1 MNIAEILL
9 LILGFMSISISFFMG
24 NRETGKVPEGAEEE
38 TFSRDIWTEKEE
50 ELVREQ
56 VTRILKEEREN
67 VVVETTN
74 LLNRR
79 SNEKIME
86 FDEFSS
92 QLMAKINH
100 NHDEVVFMYNMLTEK
115 EKEWKEAAAQSKAKP
130 QPQPETPVSQPVIPA
145 APVRKP
151 VDTQPS
157 KEAAPAPSVASVA
170 EVKPVKKQKAVV
182 NDAVPASK
190 NTAKQATGLEQL
202 TRHAKEAVDAAPR
215 KPVREP
221 ERPLMAEQPSGV
233 VPEQAAA
240 RMEQPGQ
247 TAENDSTDN
256 VNNRIVKMYKQGKSV
271 VEISKLLNVGQGEV
285 KLTIA
290 LYGGNR

>member
-9 LILGFMSISISFFMG
+9 LILGFMSVSISFFMG
-24 NRETGKVPEGAEEE
+24 NREKSKVPEGAEED

-50 ELVREQ
+50 ELVRDQ

-130 QPQPETPVSQPVIPA
+130 QSEAKPELD
-145 APVRKP
+145 APVRRPMDVQVPKETAP
-151 VDTQPS
+151 VPS
-157 KEAAPAPSVASVA
+157 PSVTPAP
-170 EVKPVKKQKAVV
+170 EVKPVKRQKVV
-182 NDAVPASK
+182 GEDTLPVSENI
-190 NTAKQATGLEQL
+190 AKQATGLEQL
-202 TRHAKEAVDAAPR
+202 AKRAKEAADAVPQNPR
-215 KPVREP
+215 REP
-221 ERPLMAEQPSGV
+221 DKTVIAEQPSGAL
-233 VPEQAAA
+233 PEQAAA
-240 RMEQPGQ
+240 QMEKM
-247 TAENDSTDN
+247 AETTENGSTDN
-256 VNNRIVKMYKQGKSV
+256 VNNKIVKMYKQGKTI

>member
-9 LILGFMSISISFFMG
+9 LILGFMSVSISFFMG
-24 NRETGKVPEGAEEE
+24 NREKSKVPEGAEED

-50 ELVREQ
+50 ELVRDQ

-130 QPQPETPVSQPVIPA
+130 QSEAKPESD
-145 APVRKP
+145 APVRRPMDVQVPKETAP
-151 VDTQPS
+151 VPS
-157 KEAAPAPSVASVA
+157 PSVTPAP
-170 EVKPVKKQKAVV
+170 EVKPVKRQKVV
-182 NDAVPASK
+182 GNDTVSVSK
-190 NTAKQATGLEQL
+190 NAAKQATGLEQL
-202 TRHAKEAVDAAPR
+202 TKRAKEAADAVPR
-215 KPVREP
+215 KPGREP
-221 ERPLMAEQPSGV
+221 DKTAIAEQPSGV

-240 RMEQPGQ
+240 QMEKM
-247 TAENDSTDN
+247 TETTENGSTDN
-256 VNNRIVKMYKQGKSV
+256 VNNRIVKMYRQGKSV

>member
-9 LILGFMSISISFFMG
+9 LILGFISISISFFMG
-24 NRETGKVPEGAEEE
+24 NREKSKVTEGSEED

-50 ELVREQ
+50 ELVRDQ
-56 VTRILKEEREN
+56 ITRILKEEREN

-92 QLMAKINH
+92 QLMAKIKH

-115 EKEWKEAAAQSKAKP
+115 EKEWKEAAALSQAKP
-130 QPQPETPVSQPVIPA
+130 QPGSPVKQPAGVQ
-145 APVRKP
+145 APEKA
-151 VDTQPS
+151 
-157 KEAAPAPSVASVA
+157 EPAPSVTPAP
-170 EVKPVKKQKAVV
+170 EVRPVKKERAV
-182 NDAVPASK
+182 DDDTVPVSK
-190 NTAKQATGLEQL
+190 KTAKQATGLEQL
-202 TRHAKEAVDAAPR
+202 ARRARGAEDAVPR
-215 KPVREP
+215 KPKREP
-221 ERPLMAEQPSGV
+221 DNTAVVEQPSGA

-240 RMEQPGQ
+240 RMGKAVETTDNG
-247 TAENDSTDN
+247 STDN
-256 VNNRIVKMYKQGKSV
+256 LNNQIVKMYRQGKSV
-271 VEISKLLNVGQGEV
+271 VEISKLLNIGQGEV

>member
-9 LILGFMSISISFFMG
+9 LILGFMSVSISFFMG
-24 NRETGKVPEGAEEE
+24 NREKSKVPEGAEEE

-56 VTRILKEEREN
+56 ITRILKEERES

-115 EKEWKEAAAQSKAKP
+115 EKEWKEAAALAQTKP
-130 QPQPETPVSQPVIPA
+130 QPGTPVSQPVIPA

-151 VDTQPS
+151 VDTQPP
-157 KEAAPAPSVASVA
+157 KEAAPALSVVPAA
-170 EVKPVKKQKAVV
+170 EVKPVKKQKTVV

-202 TRHAKEAVDAAPR
+202 TKRAKEAADAVPR

-221 ERPLMAEQPSGV
+221 ERPLVVEQPSGV

-240 RMEQPGQ
+240 RMEQTEQ

>member
-9 LILGFMSISISFFMG
+9 LILGFMSVSISFFMG
-24 NRETGKVPEGAEEE
+24 NREKSKVPEGAEED

-50 ELVREQ
+50 ELVRDQ

-115 EKEWKEAAAQSKAKP
+115 EKEWKEAAAVSKPKAKP
-130 QPQPETPVSQPVIPA
+130 QSESPVRQPVDVQVPEE
-145 APVRKP
+145 V
-151 VDTQPS
+151 
-157 KEAAPAPSVASVA
+157 APAPSRTVKPVP
-170 EVKPVKKQKAVV
+170 EVKPVKTQKVAGENAV
-182 NDAVPASK
+182 AESK
-190 NTAKQATGLEQL
+190 STAKQATGLEQL
-202 TRHAKEAVDAAPR
+202 AKRTKEVADAVPR
-215 KPVREP
+215 KPRREP
-221 ERPLMAEQPSGV
+221 DKTAIAEQPSGA

-240 RMEQPGQ
+240 QMEKMPE
-247 TAENDSTDN
+247 TAENGSTDN
-256 VNNRIVKMYKQGKSV
+256 VNNKIVKMYKQGRSI

>member
-9 LILGFMSISISFFMG
+9 LILGFMSVSISFFMG
-24 NRETGKVPEGAEEE
+24 NREKSKVPEGAEED

-50 ELVREQ
+50 ELVRDQ

-115 EKEWKEAAAQSKAKP
+115 EKEWKEAAAVSKPQPKAKP
-130 QPQPETPVSQPVIPA
+130 QSD
-145 APVRKP
+145 APVRQA
-151 VDTQPS
+151 VDVQVLEET
-157 KEAAPAPSVASVA
+157 APSPMPSPSVTPLP
-170 EVKPVKKQKAVV
+170 EVKPIKRQKVV
-182 NDAVPASK
+182 GENAVPASK
-190 NTAKQATGLEQL
+190 STAKQATGLEQL
-202 TRHAKEAVDAAPR
+202 TKRAKEAANDVPR
-215 KPVREP
+215 KPRREP
-221 ERPLMAEQPSGV
+221 DKTAIVEQPSGA

-240 RMEQPGQ
+240 QMERMPE
-247 TAENDSTDN
+247 TTENSSTDN
-256 VNNRIVKMYKQGKSV
+256 VNNKIVKMYRQGKSI